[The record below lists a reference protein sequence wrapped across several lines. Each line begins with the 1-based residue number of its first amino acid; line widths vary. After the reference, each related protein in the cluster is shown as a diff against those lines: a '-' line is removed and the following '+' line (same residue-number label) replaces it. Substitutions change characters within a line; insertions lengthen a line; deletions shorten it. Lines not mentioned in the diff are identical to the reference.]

1 MITKKRFSILFL
13 IVLFLISVNSE
24 LTAIIVFNG
33 SGTVYGDNNSEG
45 KIVTLT
51 APAAT
56 IESYVVTGA
65 TCFLNYNKD
74 MMAYS
79 SMVEQSDAAGLDYYE
94 CVQTLNSAITNI
106 QGTISTY
113 EALIKQAE
121 NTPYNNSVISKLAAF
136 DYAGYLKANGLN
148 SVIFSKVE
156 GYLKRGDIT
165 GVFKYNLVQFKA
177 IRDLLNKLKYSNDT
191 STIPDIPNIW
201 KVNESTSETLVFG
214 QYVARIF
221 SAIK

>member
-1 MITKKRFSILFL
+1 MTNKKIFNLKTLSIIGLLL
-13 IVLFLISVNSE
+13 IGVNS
-24 LTAIIVFNG
+24 TFPYICFNG
-33 SGTVYGDNNSEG
+33 SGNGYIDGKSEG
-45 KIVTLT
+45 ITITVGSTS
-51 APAAT
+51 

>member
-1 MITKKRFSILFL
+1 VKRKKFIIFQTLIGLIVFMITAVVAFPYIFG
-13 IVLFLISVNSE
+13 
-24 LTAIIVFNG
+24 NG
-33 SGTVYGDNNSEG
+33 SGTGYCEG
-45 KIVTLT
+45 CKESTAVTGAST
-51 APAAT
+51 T

-65 TCFLNYNKD
+65 TYFLNYNKD